1 LIFFFFFFFF
11 YLARFESGNPLL
23 ALGLG
28 ATIEKEHA
36 VPRGPEAE
44 GRRDGRRPCARVA
57 REGELSLGRARE
69 GLLAWEGAT
78 ALDFFFSFFSSIWP
92 GLVKH
97 CSLKRQ

>member
-1 LIFFFFFFFF
+1 VLFF
-11 YLARFESGNPLL
+11 YCRPSPIESGNPLL

-69 GLLAWEGAT
+69 GLPAWEGAT
-78 ALDFFFSFFSSIWP
+78 ALKKSFWFPAASRP
-92 GLVKH
+92 PRLGM
-97 CSLKRQ
+97 SLG